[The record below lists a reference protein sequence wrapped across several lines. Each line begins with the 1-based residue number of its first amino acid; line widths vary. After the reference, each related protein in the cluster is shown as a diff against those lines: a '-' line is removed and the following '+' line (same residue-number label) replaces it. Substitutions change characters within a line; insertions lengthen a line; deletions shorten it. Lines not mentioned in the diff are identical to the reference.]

1 MIFLNMG
8 IEVRYASFLKT
19 KRLLWLVASIFV
31 MVLMIQ
37 YFGLPNVYVVPS
49 LFSSSKGQVS
59 FLGSFQS
66 GESSGNSSVSG
77 NLTFSSV
84 LNTSASNVVHE
95 GIAKTELSKTS
106 DRTIEDFNVT
116 TSEDIEIEDEFLLQ
130 DVESNNF
137 PAVESLGK
145 NSSLSPLQVAHGS
158 EFVMETPNVTYE
170 NNFLLHKTDEGNI
183 AHGVAKN
190 EMIDANPI
198 ITTAAPRATL
208 ISPLTSSSQN
218 QSIDLNNENP
228 GPVQT
233 APSTDHSCM
242 RNIAA
247 VIERSDR
254 ARKSV
259 ASISQMNYMLQQSQT
274 SLCSMKP
281 RWSSVV
287 DQELLRAKDL
297 IENAPLLQN
306 EPGLYA
312 PLFRNLSMFKR
323 SYELME
329 QTLKVYIY
337 AEGERPI
344 FHSGPLDGI
353 YASEGWF
360 IKLLQEN
367 KGFVTKNPKKAHLFY
382 LPISFRL
389 LKMTLYVPDS
399 HNRTNII
406 QFLSNY
412 VEMIT
417 QKYRSWNRTD
427 GADHFIVACHDWA
440 PAATNEIM
448 SNCIRSLCNAD
459 LRGGFQFGKDVSLP
473 QPNIRLRTNP
483 LAELGGK
490 PASKRRTLAFFAGHM
505 HGYLRPILLKHW
517 ENRDPDMRIYG
528 EITKASYLRHMK
540 SSKYC
545 ICARGSQVNS
555 PRVVEAIY
563 YGCVPVILSDNYVP
577 PLFET
582 LNWESFAV
590 FVQEKDIPYLKNI
603 LLSIPD
609 KKYKQM
615 HGRVKQVQQHF
626 LWHIKPSK
634 YDVFHMILHSVWH
647 NRIFGIRHR

>member
-1 MIFLNMG
+1 MG
-8 IEVRYASFLKT
+8 TELRYASFLET

-37 YFGLPNVYVVPS
+37 YFGFPNVYVVPS
-49 LFSSSKGQVS
+49 LFSSSKGQVA

-66 GESSGNSSVSG
+66 GESSGNSSLSR
-77 NLTFSSV
+77 NLTFASV
-84 LNTSASNVVHE
+84 LNTTATNVIHE
-95 GIAKTELSKTS
+95 GTAKTELPKTS
-106 DRTIEDFNVT
+106 DGTAKDSNITTNEDTKKV
-116 TSEDIEIEDEFLLQ
+116 L
-130 DVESNNF
+130 NNL
-137 PAVESLGK
+137 PAVSLEK
-145 NSSLSPLQVAHGS
+145 NISLFPLQVSHGS
-158 EFVMETPNVTYE
+158 EFNVD
-170 NNFLLHKTDEGNI
+170 NHPCL
-183 AHGVAKN
+183 
-190 EMIDANPI
+190 
-198 ITTAAPRATL
+198 
-208 ISPLTSSSQN
+208 
-218 QSIDLNNENP
+218 
-228 GPVQT
+228 
-233 APSTDHSCM
+233 
-242 RNIAA
+242 RNIPV
-247 VIERSDR
+247 VIERSNR

-259 ASISQMNYMLQQSQT
+259 ASISQMNFMLQQSRT
-274 SLCSMKP
+274 SFCSMKP

-287 DQELLRAKDL
+287 DQELLGAKAL
-297 IENAPLLQN
+297 IENAPLLQS

-329 QTLKVYIY
+329 KTLKVYIY
-337 AEGERPI
+337 AEGKRPI

-367 KGFVTKNPKKAHLFY
+367 KIFVTKNPKKAHLFY
-382 LPISFRL
+382 LPISFRK
-389 LKMTLYVPDS
+389 LKVTLYVPDS
-399 HNRTNII
+399 HNRTNMI
-406 QFLSNY
+406 QSLHNY
-412 VEMIT
+412 VDMIT
-417 QKYRSWNRTD
+417 QKYHFWNRTG

-440 PAATNEIM
+440 PAETNKIM

-490 PASKRRTLAFFAGHM
+490 PASKRHTLAFFAGHM

-517 ENRDPDMRIYG
+517 ENKDPDMRIYG
-528 EITKASYLRHMK
+528 EITKASYLRYMK

-563 YGCVPVILSDNYVP
+563 YGCIPVILSDNYVP

-582 LNWESFAV
+582 LNWEAFAV
-590 FVQEKDIPYLKNI
+590 FVQEKDIPNLKKI

-615 HGRVKQVQQHF
+615 HLRVKQVQQHF
-626 LWHIKPSK
+626 LWHITPSK

-647 NRIFGIRHR
+647 NRVFGIRPR

>member
-1 MIFLNMG
+1 MLDAKFGIAICPGNGVIFLNMG
-8 IEVRYASFLKT
+8 IEVRYASFLET
-19 KRLLWLVASIFV
+19 KKLLWLVASVFV
-31 MVLMIQ
+31 MVLIIQ
-37 YFGLPNVYVVPS
+37 YFGFPNVYVVPS
-49 LFSSSKGQVS
+49 LFSSIKGQVT
-59 FLGSFQS
+59 FLDSFQ
-66 GESSGNSSVSG
+66 SGNSSVSG
-77 NLTFSSV
+77 NLTLASV
-84 LNTSASNVVHE
+84 LNTNASNIVHE

-106 DRTIEDFNVT
+106 DGTVEASNVTMIEDT
-116 TSEDIEIEDEFLLQ
+116 EIEDKFLIQ
-130 DVESNNF
+130 DLESNNLPTF
-137 PAVESLGK
+137 ESVGK
-145 NSSLSPLQVAHGS
+145 NSSLSTLQVAHGS
-158 EFVMETPNVTYE
+158 EFVVPTPNITSE
-170 NNFLLHKTDEGNI
+170 NNFVLDKTDRDDI
-183 AHGVAKN
+183 AHRVAKN
-190 EMIDANPI
+190 ETIDANPI
-198 ITTAAPRATL
+198 PTTDAPRSTV

-218 QSIDLNNENP
+218 QS
-228 GPVQT
+228 
-233 APSTDHSCM
+233 STDHSCL
-242 RNIAA
+242 RNIPA
-247 VIERSDR
+247 VIE
-254 ARKSV
+254 
-259 ASISQMNYMLQQSQT
+259 
-274 SLCSMKP
+274 
-281 RWSSVV
+281 
-287 DQELLRAKDL
+287 
-297 IENAPLLQN
+297 
-306 EPGLYA
+306 
-312 PLFRNLSMFKR
+312 R

-329 QTLKVYIY
+329 QTLKIYIY
-337 AEGERPI
+337 AEGDRPI

-412 VEMIT
+412 VEMIA
-417 QKYRSWNRTD
+417 QKYRFWNRTG

-473 QPNIRLRTNP
+473 QPNMHRRTDP

-490 PASKRRTLAFFAGHM
+490 PAPKRRTLAFFAGHM

-528 EITKASYLRHMK
+528 EITKASYLRQMK
-540 SSKYC
+540 SSKFC

-563 YGCVPVILSDNYVP
+563 YGCIPVILSDNYVP

-590 FVQEKDIPYLKNI
+590 FVQEKDIPNLKKI
-603 LLSIPD
+603 LLTISD

-615 HGRVKQVQQHF
+615 HGRVKRVQQHF

-647 NRIFGIRHR
+647 NRVFGIRPR

>member
-1 MIFLNMG
+1 MG
-8 IEVRYASFLKT
+8 IEVRYASFLET
-19 KRLLWLVASIFV
+19 KRLLWIVASIFV
-31 MVLMIQ
+31 MVLIIQ
-37 YFGLPNVYVVPS
+37 YF
-49 LFSSSKGQVS
+49 LFPSKGQVATI
-59 FLGSFQS
+59 QS
-66 GESSGNSSVSG
+66 AYSTVSA
-77 NLTFSSV
+77 NLTFF
-84 LNTSASNVVHE
+84 NTT
-95 GIAKTELSKTS
+95 AKTELSKTN
-106 DRTIEDFNVT
+106 DATIIEHT
-116 TSEDIEIEDEFLLQ
+116 EIEDKFTQ
-130 DVESNNF
+130 
-137 PAVESLGK
+137 
-145 NSSLSPLQVAHGS
+145 QVAHGS
-158 EFVMETPNVTYE
+158 EFVMQTPNVTSE
-170 NNFLLHKTDEGNI
+170 NNFVLDR
-183 AHGVAKN
+183 
-190 EMIDANPI
+190 
-198 ITTAAPRATL
+198 ITTTV

-218 QSIDLNNENP
+218 QST
-228 GPVQT
+228 G
-233 APSTDHSCM
+233 HSCLS
-242 RNIAA
+242 NIPS

-259 ASISQMNYMLQQSQT
+259 ASISQMNYMLQQSQN
-274 SLCSMKP
+274 SFCSMKP

-297 IENAPLLQN
+297 IENTPLLQS
-306 EPGLYA
+306 EPRLYA

-329 QTLKVYIY
+329 KTLKVYIY
-337 AEGERPI
+337 AEGETPI

-360 IKLLQEN
+360 VKLLQEN
-367 KGFVTKNPKKAHLFY
+367 KRFVTKNPKKAHLFY

-389 LKMTLYVPDS
+389 LKLTLYVPDS

-412 VEMIT
+412 VDMIA
-417 QKYRSWNRTD
+417 QKYRFWNRTD

-440 PAATNEIM
+440 PAVTDEIM

-473 QPNIRLRTNP
+473 QPNIRLSTNP

-490 PASKRRTLAFFAGHM
+490 PASKRHTLAFFAGNM
-505 HGYLRPILLKHW
+505 HGYLRPVLLKHW
-517 ENRDPDMRIYG
+517 ENRDPDMKIHG
-528 EITKASYLRHMK
+528 GITKASYLRYMK

-563 YGCVPVILSDNYVP
+563 YGCIPVILSDNYVP

-582 LNWESFAV
+582 LNWEAFAV
-590 FVQEKDIPYLKNI
+590 FVQEKDIPNLKNI

-615 HGRVKQVQQHF
+615 YGRVKQVQQHF

-647 NRIFGIRHR
+647 NRVFGIRPS

>member
-1 MIFLNMG
+1 MG
-8 IEVRYASFLKT
+8 IEVRYASLLET
-19 KRLLWLVASIFV
+19 KRLLWLVASFFV
-31 MVLMIQ
+31 MVLIIQ
-37 YFGLPNVYVVPS
+37 YFGFPNVYVVPS
-49 LFSSSKGQVS
+49 LFSSSKGQVA
-59 FLGSFQS
+59 FLGSFQ
-66 GESSGNSSVSG
+66 SGNSSVSG
-77 NLTFSSV
+77 NLTFASV
-84 LNTSASNVVHE
+84 LNTTASNVVHE
-95 GIAKTELSKTS
+95 GTAKTELSNTS
-106 DRTIEDFNVT
+106 DATFKDSNIT
-116 TSEDIEIEDEFLLQ
+116 TNKDTEIEDKF
-130 DVESNNF
+130 
-137 PAVESLGK
+137 
-145 NSSLSPLQVAHGS
+145 PLQVAHGF
-158 EFVMETPNVTYE
+158 EFGMPKANVTSE
-170 NNFLLHKTDEGNI
+170 NNVVLDKTDKDDI

-190 EMIDANPI
+190 ETIDNSPI
-198 ITTAAPRATL
+198 ITIAAPLAAV

-218 QSIDLNNENP
+218 QS
-228 GPVQT
+228 
-233 APSTDHSCM
+233 ADHSCM
-242 RNIAA
+242 RNIPA

-259 ASISQMNYMLQQSQT
+259 ASIAQMNYMLQQSRT
-274 SLCSMKP
+274 SFCSMKP

-297 IENAPLLQN
+297 IENAPLLQS

-323 SYELME
+323 SYDLME
-329 QTLKVYIY
+329 KTLKVYIY
-337 AEGERPI
+337 SEGERLI
-344 FHSGPLDGI
+344 FHSGPMDGI

-367 KGFVTKNPKKAHLFY
+367 KGFVTKNPQKAHLFY
-382 LPISFRL
+382 MPISFRL

-412 VEMIT
+412 VDMMA
-417 QKYRSWNRTD
+417 QKYPFWNRTD
-427 GADHFIVACHDWA
+427 GADHFIVACHDWS

-490 PASKRRTLAFFAGHM
+490 PVFKRRTLAFFAGHM

-528 EITKASYLRHMK
+528 EITKASYLRYMK

-563 YGCVPVILSDNYVP
+563 YGCIPVILSDNYVP

-590 FVQEKDIPYLKNI
+590 FVQEKDIPNLKNI
-603 LLSIPD
+603 LLSISD

-626 LWHIKPSK
+626 LWHFKPSK

-647 NRIFGIRHR
+647 NRVFGMRRR

>member
-1 MIFLNMG
+1 MG
-8 IEVRYASFLKT
+8 TELRYASFLET

-37 YFGLPNVYVVPS
+37 NFGFPNVYVVPS
-49 LFSSSKGQVS
+49 LFSSSKGQVA
-59 FLGSFQS
+59 FLGSFQP
-66 GESSGNSSVSG
+66 GESSGNSSMSR
-77 NLTFSSV
+77 NLTFASV
-84 LNTSASNVVHE
+84 LNTTATNVIHE
-95 GIAKTELSKTS
+95 GTAKTELPKTS
-106 DRTIEDFNVT
+106 DGTAKDSNITTNEDTKKV
-116 TSEDIEIEDEFLLQ
+116 L
-130 DVESNNF
+130 NNL
-137 PAVESLGK
+137 PAVSLEK
-145 NSSLSPLQVAHGS
+145 NISLFPPQVSHGS
-158 EFVMETPNVTYE
+158 EFNVD
-170 NNFLLHKTDEGNI
+170 NHPCL
-183 AHGVAKN
+183 
-190 EMIDANPI
+190 
-198 ITTAAPRATL
+198 
-208 ISPLTSSSQN
+208 
-218 QSIDLNNENP
+218 
-228 GPVQT
+228 
-233 APSTDHSCM
+233 
-242 RNIAA
+242 RNIPV
-247 VIERSDR
+247 VIERSNR

-259 ASISQMNYMLQQSQT
+259 ASISQMNLQSRT
-274 SLCSMKP
+274 SFCSMKP

-287 DQELLRAKDL
+287 DQELLRAKAL
-297 IENAPLLQN
+297 IENAPLLQS
-306 EPGLYA
+306 ETGLYA
-312 PLFRNLSMFKR
+312 SLFRNLSMFKR

-329 QTLKVYIY
+329 KTLKVYIY

-367 KGFVTKNPKKAHLFY
+367 KIFVTKNPKKAHLFY
-382 LPISFRL
+382 LPISFRK
-389 LKMTLYVPDS
+389 LKVTLYVPDS
-399 HNRTNII
+399 HNRTNMI
-406 QFLSNY
+406 QSLHNY
-412 VEMIT
+412 VDMIA
-417 QKYRSWNRTD
+417 QKYHFWNRTG

-440 PAATNEIM
+440 PAETNKIM

-517 ENRDPDMRIYG
+517 ENKDPDMRIYG
-528 EITKASYLRHMK
+528 EITKASYIRYMK

-563 YGCVPVILSDNYVP
+563 YGCIPVILSDNYVP

-582 LNWESFAV
+582 LNWEAFAV
-590 FVQEKDIPYLKNI
+590 FVQEKDIPNLKKI

-615 HGRVKQVQQHF
+615 HRRVKQVQQHF

-647 NRIFGIRHR
+647 NRVFGIRPR

>member
-1 MIFLNMG
+1 MG
-8 IEVRYASFLKT
+8 IEVRYASFLET
-19 KRLLWLVASIFV
+19 KKLLWLVASVFV
-31 MVLMIQ
+31 MVLIIQ
-37 YFGLPNVYVVPS
+37 YFGFPNVYVVPS
-49 LFSSSKGQVS
+49 LFSSIKGQVT
-59 FLGSFQS
+59 FLDSFQ
-66 GESSGNSSVSG
+66 SGNSSVSG
-77 NLTFSSV
+77 NLTLASV
-84 LNTSASNVVHE
+84 LNTNASNIVHE
-95 GIAKTELSKTS
+95 GVAKTELSKTS
-106 DRTIEDFNVT
+106 DGTVEASNVTMIEDT
-116 TSEDIEIEDEFLLQ
+116 EIEDKFLIQ
-130 DVESNNF
+130 DLESNNLPTF
-137 PAVESLGK
+137 ESVGK
-145 NSSLSPLQVAHGS
+145 NSSLSTLQVAHGS
-158 EFVMETPNVTYE
+158 EFVVPTPNVTSE
-170 NNFLLHKTDEGNI
+170 NNFVLDKTDRDDI
-183 AHGVAKN
+183 AHRVAKN
-190 EMIDANPI
+190 ETIDANPI
-198 ITTAAPRATL
+198 PTTDAPRSTV

-218 QSIDLNNENP
+218 QS
-228 GPVQT
+228 
-233 APSTDHSCM
+233 STDHSCL
-242 RNIAA
+242 RNIPA

-254 ARKSV
+254 ARKIV
-259 ASISQMNYMLQQSQT
+259 PSISQMNYMLQQSQT
-274 SLCSMKP
+274 SFCSMNP
-281 RWSSVV
+281 QWSSVV

-297 IENAPLLQN
+297 IESAPLLQS

-329 QTLKVYIY
+329 QTLKIYIY
-337 AEGERPI
+337 AEGDRPI

-399 HNRTNII
+399 HNRTNIM

-412 VEMIT
+412 VEMIA
-417 QKYRSWNRTD
+417 QKYRFWNRTG

-473 QPNIRLRTNP
+473 QPNIHLRTDP

-490 PASKRRTLAFFAGHM
+490 PAPKRRTLAFFAGHM

-528 EITKASYLRHMK
+528 EITKASYLRQMK
-540 SSKYC
+540 SSKFC

-563 YGCVPVILSDNYVP
+563 YGCIPVILSDNYVP

-590 FVQEKDIPYLKNI
+590 FVQEKDIPNLKNI
-603 LLSIPD
+603 LLSISD

-615 HGRVKQVQQHF
+615 HGRVKRVQQHF

-647 NRIFGIRHR
+647 NRVFGIRPR